1 MRILYC
7 IYQLF
12 IALPVTVLI
21 TIITAIEVG
30 VGCAL
35 GDGHFGVTI
44 LAAGGHASLHAFS
57 YCLFVSRVVNTWNL
71 TSLMSSSP
79 TIREPST
86 SSSYTVFWGVTS
98 SG

>member
-1 MRILYC
+1 MRIFYC

-35 GDGHFGVTI
+35 GDGHF
-44 LAAGGHASLHAFS
+44 
-57 YCLFVSRVVNTWNL
+57 
-71 TSLMSSSP
+71 
-79 TIREPST
+79 
-86 SSSYTVFWGVTS
+86 
-98 SG
+98 

>member
-35 GDGHFGVTI
+35 GDGHFWGYYPGRWWARI
-44 LAAGGHASLHAFS
+44 IA
-57 YCLFVSRVVNTWNL
+57 RVFLLPV
-71 TSLMSSSP
+71 SLMSSSP

>member
-12 IALPVTVLI
+12 IVLPVTVLI

-35 GDGHFGVTI
+35 GDGHFSWPLVGT
-44 LAAGGHASLHAFS
+44 HHCTRF
-57 YCLFVSRVVNTWNL
+57 L
-71 TSLMSSSP
+71 TACSCRGS
-79 TIREPST
+79 
-86 SSSYTVFWGVTS
+86 
-98 SG
+98 